1 MLWRE
6 NLSNIDKFL
15 EEAVH
20 LFDFSIIEIKK
31 KLFLCSQPKKIEL
44 SIGIPV
50 AKSLMEYFWTQSRRE
65 RIIVFLFFVLFCF
78 ARFDCLF
85 VSIPAG
91 SAKSCSFIVDPLN
104 ANYCF

>member
-31 KLFLCSQPKKIEL
+31 KTIPLFPTKK
-44 SIGIPV
+44 
-50 AKSLMEYFWTQSRRE
+50 
-65 RIIVFLFFVLFCF
+65 
-78 ARFDCLF
+78 
-85 VSIPAG
+85 
-91 SAKSCSFIVDPLN
+91 N
-104 ANYCF
+104 

>member
-31 KLFLCSQPKKIEL
+31 SYSFFPNQKKLNF
-44 SIGIPV
+44 
-50 AKSLMEYFWTQSRRE
+50 QSEFR
-65 RIIVFLFFVLFCF
+65 
-78 ARFDCLF
+78 
-85 VSIPAG
+85 
-91 SAKSCSFIVDPLN
+91 
-104 ANYCF
+104 

>member
-31 KLFLCSQPKKIEL
+31 KSYSIFPTQKKL
-44 SIGIPV
+44 N
-50 AKSLMEYFWTQSRRE
+50 FQSEFR
-65 RIIVFLFFVLFCF
+65 
-78 ARFDCLF
+78 
-85 VSIPAG
+85 
-91 SAKSCSFIVDPLN
+91 
-104 ANYCF
+104 